1 MQREELL
8 YSVAVGI
15 GHAMKATLMGI
26 REDAEYAKMSQK
38 LLKKNT
44 LFPHLVIWRIK
55 FTQSPSM

>member
-1 MQREELL
+1 MQMEELS
-8 YSVAVGI
+8 YSAAVGI
-15 GHAMKATLMGI
+15 GHVTKATLMGI

-55 FTQSPSM
+55 FM